1 MLFIITYVLVLFL
14 LGWMGLFL
22 IRQHVILILI
32 AMELILLAINLLF
45 VIYSIYYNDIFGQ
58 ILSFFMLIVAAA
70 ESALGLAIVVIYYR
84 VKGGIAVSLLTLLK
98 S

>member
-1 MLFIITYVLVLFL
+1 
-14 LGWMGLFL
+14 MGLFL